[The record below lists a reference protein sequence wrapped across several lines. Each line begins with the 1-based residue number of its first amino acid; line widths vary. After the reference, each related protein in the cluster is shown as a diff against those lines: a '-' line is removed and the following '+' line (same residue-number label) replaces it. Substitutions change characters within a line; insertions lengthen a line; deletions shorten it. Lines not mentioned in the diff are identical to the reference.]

1 VRRRSLLL
9 GGVALAAGA
18 PVRAVEAPALLR
30 EDMEQWVIRTAAK
43 GALDEDGLRALLLRA
58 EFQTGVIAAVNAPA
72 TSRPWK
78 EFRPGFFTKARI
90 EGGVR
95 FWNDN
100 ESWLRQAREMF
111 GVPEQLLVSI
121 VGVETLYG
129 RNTGSFR
136 VIDAVATLAFAVP
149 QRSSF
154 FQGELEAFVLMCR
167 ELRLDP
173 LGVKGSYA
181 GAMGMPQFIP
191 SSVRAYARDFDGDGR
206 VDLWGSTADV
216 IGSVANYMSRFGWR
230 FTGDVVLR
238 ATVADP
244 SRAEPLVR
252 QGIRPAFGQAQLA
265 EAGVIPERPLRD
277 GENAALLLYEG
288 ERGPEYWLGLDNF
301 WVITRYNR
309 SQNYALAVW
318 QLAETIAQA
327 RAKGASGGSG
337 TGRR

>member
-1 VRRRSLLL
+1 MRRRRLLL
-9 GGVALAAGA
+9 GGLGWAACAPARALE
-18 PVRAVEAPALLR
+18 VPALLR
-30 EDMEQWVIRTAAK
+30 EDMEQWVVRTAAK
-43 GALDEDGLRALLLRA
+43 GVLAGDALRALLLRA
-58 EFQTGVIAAVNAPA
+58 EFQPGVIAAVNAPA
-72 TSRPWK
+72 TARPWR
-78 EFRPGFFTKARI
+78 EFRPGFFTRARI

-100 ESWLRQAREMF
+100 EAWLRQAREAF
-111 GVPEQLLVSI
+111 GVPEQLVVGI

-136 VIDAVATLAFAVP
+136 VLDSVATLAFAVP
-149 QRSSF
+149 QRAAF
-154 FQGELEAFVLMCR
+154 FQGELEAFVLMCG
-167 ELRLDP
+167 ELGLDP
-173 LGVKGSYA
+173 LALKGSYA

-206 VDLWGSTADV
+206 IDLWGSRADV
-216 IGSVANYMSRFGWR
+216 IGSVAHYLSRFGWR

-238 ATVADP
+238 ATVRDP
-244 SRAEPLVR
+244 LRAEPLVR
-252 QGIRPAFGQAQLA
+252 QGIRPAYGQAQLL
-265 EAGVIPERPLRD
+265 EAGVEPERPLRN
-277 GENAALLLYEG
+277 GESAALLLYEG

-327 RAKGASGGSG
+327 RAKA
-337 TGRR
+337 